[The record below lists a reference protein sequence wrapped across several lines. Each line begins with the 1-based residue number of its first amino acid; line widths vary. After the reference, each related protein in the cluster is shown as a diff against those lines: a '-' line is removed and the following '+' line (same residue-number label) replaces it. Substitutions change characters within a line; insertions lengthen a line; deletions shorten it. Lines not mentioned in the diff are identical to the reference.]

1 MRWTRK
7 ATVAALSVTAAVL
20 TAGLAVHELSPGGPA
35 RPESAARQA
44 PTPGSAPAT
53 TAETRS
59 SGATAERRSSGATA
73 AGAWVGTWAVAVQ
86 SGGRGFER
94 QTLRQIV
101 HASIGGAGARV
112 RLSNQFGTAPLT
124 VGDVHVARHAGNGT
138 VVPATDRPVTFA
150 GAATVTI
157 PAGSSAVS
165 DAVAFAVP
173 PGGDVAVS
181 AYLPTATGAAT
192 HHDLGNRD
200 NYVAAGDQS
209 AAASISGAQRTSGYF
224 FLAGLDV
231 RNPAAAGA
239 VVTLGASITD
249 GLGSSHGADRRWP
262 DLLAKRLR
270 DSGRTV
276 GVLNTGISG
285 NRLIADGAG
294 ESALRRFE
302 RDVLAQP
309 GVRWVIFSDDPLND
323 LGDADPPA
331 GAELIDAL
339 KQLIARSHDAGVRF
353 LCSTLTPFEGAD
365 YWTPRGESGR
375 AAVNAFLHGEGSGCD
390 AVIDQDT
397 ATHDPA
403 APTRFRAAYD
413 SGDHLHPGDR
423 GMQAIADAV
432 DLGTFGPPR
441 TP

>member
-1 MRWTRK
+1 MRWTKK
-7 ATVAALSVTAAVL
+7 ATVTALSVTAVL
-20 TAGLAVHELSPGGPA
+20 AAGLAVHQLASRGPA
-35 RPESAARQA
+35 EPETAARQTSAPESASGSA
-44 PTPGSAPAT
+44 PGSGPAT
-53 TAETRS
+53 TAARS
-59 SGATAERRSSGATA
+59 
-73 AGAWVGTWAVAVQ
+73 AGPADSWVGTWAVAVQ
-86 SGGRGFER
+86 SGGRSFER

-101 HASIGGAGARV
+101 HTSIGGTSARV
-112 RLSNQFGTAPLT
+112 RLSNEFGTAPLT
-124 VGDVHVARHAGNGT
+124 VGDVHVARHAGNGS
-138 VVPATDRPVTFA
+138 VVPDTDRPVTFA

-165 DAVAFAVP
+165 DAVAFTVP
-173 PGGDVAVS
+173 PAADIAVS

-192 HHDLGNRD
+192 HHELGNRD
-200 NYVAAGDQS
+200 NYLADGDQS
-209 AAASISGAQRTSGYF
+209 AAASLTGAQRTSGYF

-231 RNPAAAGA
+231 RNAAAAGA

-249 GLGSSHGADRRWP
+249 GLGSSYGTDRRWP

-270 DSGRTV
+270 ASGRTV

-285 NRLIADGAG
+285 NRLTADGAG

-302 RDVLAQP
+302 RDALAQP

-323 LGDADPPA
+323 LGAHDPPT
-331 GAELIDAL
+331 GTEIIDAL
-339 KQLIARSHDAGVRF
+339 KRLIARSHDAGVRF
-353 LCSTLTPFEGAD
+353 LCSTLTPFEGAG

-375 AAVNAFLHGEGSGCD
+375 AAVNAFLRSKGSGCD
-390 AVIDQDT
+390 AVIDEDT
-397 ATHDPA
+397 ATRDPA

-432 DLGTFGPPR
+432 GLGAFGPPG